1 MVNKFQ
7 VYIYKLPDDYYKISI
22 YGEKSY
28 YIDQFSS
35 LIKYL
40 KKIENLL
47 SDKSSINESNN
58 TDLLINYL
66 NKSTIKKNDIVSINK
81 KTSSYIMN
89 KYSNAYLSE
98 YEERKTVR
106 IKILTNNIIV
116 IYELKD
122 DYYYVW
128 DQREEKGYK
137 ADQTRELYIILN
149 ILVNNK

>member
-1 MVNKFQ
+1 
-7 VYIYKLPDDYYKISI
+7 
-22 YGEKSY
+22 
-28 YIDQFSS
+28 
-35 LIKYL
+35 
-40 KKIENLL
+40 
-47 SDKSSINESNN
+47 
-58 TDLLINYL
+58 
-66 NKSTIKKNDIVSINK
+66 
-81 KTSSYIMN
+81 MN